1 MSVQSAVN
9 RIVYSGNSST
19 LIAYTIP
26 FMFLDNADIQVFL
39 TAPDGTQSQLTIG
52 TGYTLTGAND
62 PSGGSLKTTVAY
74 GSNFKLTILREVII
88 TQNTSYKTAD
98 KFPAASHE
106 RALDRITMILQ
117 QLDRRVKRTPRFRD
131 TDGETSPLIPQ
142 NSAIFATDA
151 QGNITFLSTQ
161 NLPQLLGLQTLSNP
175 AWKSKVNLALNQ
187 LRG

>member
-19 LIAYTIP
+19 LLAYTIP
-26 FMFLDNADIQVFL
+26 FVFFDNADIQVFL
-39 TAPDGTQSQLTIG
+39 TAPDSTQRQLTIG
-52 TGYTLTGAND
+52 TDYALTGALD
-62 PSGGSLKTTVAY
+62 YSGGTLKTTVAY
-74 GSNFKLTILREVII
+74 GSNYKITILREVVI
-88 TQNTSYKTAD
+88 TQNTSYTTAD

-106 RALDRITMILQ
+106 QALDRITMILQ

-142 NSAIFATDA
+142 NSSIFATDA
-151 QGNITFLSTQ
+151 TGAVTFLSST
-161 NLPQLLGLQTLSNP
+161 NLAQFLGLQTLTNP
-175 AWKSKVNLALNQ
+175 VWKAKVNLILNQ

>member
-19 LIAYTIP
+19 LLVYTIP
-26 FMFLDNADIQVFL
+26 FVFLDNADIQVFL

-52 TGYTLTGAND
+52 TGYTLTGALD
-62 PSGGSLKTTVAY
+62 PSGGTLKTTVAY
-74 GSNFKLTILREVII
+74 GSNYKLTILREVVI
-88 TQNTSYKTAD
+88 TQNTSYTTAD

-106 RALDRITMILQ
+106 QALDRITMILQ

-131 TDGETSPLIPQ
+131 TDGETAPLTPQ
-142 NSAIFATDA
+142 TSAIFATDA
-151 QGNITFLSTQ
+151 QGNITFLSTA
-161 NLPQLLGLQTLSNP
+161 NLAQYLGLQTLTNP
-175 AWKSKVNLALNQ
+175 VWKSKVNLVLNK